1 METADLRS
9 RVVTLEHSSAAKESR
24 LSALEAWQRQR
35 EIDSARN
42 DERWTA
48 MDSRINNRFS
58 GLEESV
64 RDIKTS
70 LSRINWLVIGGII
83 SGIVAFIIRGGISL

>member
-1 METADLRS
+1 METDLLS
-9 RVVTLEHSSAAKESR
+9 RMVSVEHQSQSHGQR
-24 LSALEAWQRQR
+24 LSALETWQRQR

-48 MDSRINNRFS
+48 MDARIDNRFS

-83 SGIVAFIIRGGISL
+83 SGVIAFIIRGGISL